1 MYEIRL
7 KEAQMAEVQISTQQV
22 ERHDYNRKTVNRLR
36 RIQGQLT
43 ALEAMIVADQGSCE
57 ERVLRARTIEKGMSS
72 LINHLFDCY
81 IENTLQGELAEDP
94 AGAAADLQKILKLI
108 NS

>member
-1 MYEIRL
+1 MAAA
-7 KEAQMAEVQISTQQV
+7 AQSHEHP
-22 ERHDYNRKTVNRLR
+22 ERGDFNRKTINRIR
-36 RIQGQLT
+36 RIQGQLSG
-43 ALEAMIVADQGSCE
+43 LEAMISADAGSCE

-81 IENTLQGELAEDP
+81 IENTLQHDLGADPPAALADM
-94 AGAAADLQKILKLI
+94 QRILKLI

>member
-1 MYEIRL
+1 MSTEIF
-7 KEAQMAEVQISTQQV
+7 AHDHVQRG
-22 ERHDYNRKTVNRLR
+22 EYNRKTINRIR
-36 RIQGQLT
+36 RIQGQLS
-43 ALEAMIVADQGSCE
+43 ALEAMIRDDDGSCE

-81 IENTLQGELAEDP
+81 IENTLAQDMGADP
-94 AGAAADLQKILKLI
+94 QNALSDMQRILKLI

>member
-1 MYEIRL
+1 MATEILTYEH
-7 KEAQMAEVQISTQQV
+7 AQRGEF
-22 ERHDYNRKTVNRLR
+22 NRKTINRIR
-36 RIQGQLT
+36 RIQGQLA
-43 ALEAMIVADQGSCE
+43 ALEALISADDGSCE

-81 IENTLQGELAEDP
+81 IENTLQHDLGTDP
-94 AGAAADLQKILKLI
+94 QGALSDMQRILKLI

>member
-1 MYEIRL
+1 MVESIMQQDARR
-7 KEAQMAEVQISTQQV
+7 EAHNSRTI
-22 ERHDYNRKTVNRLR
+22 NRIK
-36 RIQGQLT
+36 RIQGQLK
-43 ALEAMIVADQGSCE
+43 ALEDLIATDTGSCE

-81 IENTLQGELAEDP
+81 IANSLQQDLRADP
-94 AGAAADLQKILKLI
+94 EAAVDDLQRILKLI

>member
-1 MYEIRL
+1 
-7 KEAQMAEVQISTQQV
+7 MAEALATIQHA
-22 ERHDYNRKTVNRLR
+22 ERRDYNRKTVNRLR

-43 ALEAMIVADQGSCE
+43 ALEELIVADQGSCE

-81 IENTLQGELAEDP
+81 IENTLQSELADDP
-94 AGAAADLQKILKLI
+94 AAAAAELQKILKLI

>member
-1 MYEIRL
+1 
-7 KEAQMAEVQISTQQV
+7 MATELLSHDHVQ
-22 ERHDYNRKTVNRLR
+22 RGDYNRKTINRIR
-36 RIQGQLT
+36 RIQGQLS
-43 ALEAMIVADQGSCE
+43 ALEAMISADDGSCE

-81 IENTLQGELAEDP
+81 IENTLGQDLGADP
-94 AGAAADLQKILKLI
+94 QAALSDMQRILKLI

>member
-1 MYEIRL
+1 
-7 KEAQMAEVQISTQQV
+7 MAAVLVSTQQA
-22 ERHDYNRKTVNRLR
+22 ERHDFNRKTVHRLR

-43 ALEAMIVADQGSCE
+43 ALEELIIADQGSCE
-57 ERVLRARTIEKGMSS
+57 ERVLRARTIEKGMTS

-81 IENTLQGELAEDP
+81 IENTLQSELADDP
-94 AGAAADLQKILKLI
+94 AAATADLQKILKLI

>member
-1 MYEIRL
+1 MHSETPRAAHNSKTI
-7 KEAQMAEVQISTQQV
+7 
-22 ERHDYNRKTVNRLR
+22 NRIK
-36 RIQGQLT
+36 RIQGQLN
-43 ALEAMIVADQGSCE
+43 ALEGLIAADAGSCE

-81 IENTLQGELAEDP
+81 IENSLRHDLRADAE
-94 AGAAADLQKILKLI
+94 AAVDDLQRILKLI

>member
-1 MYEIRL
+1 
-7 KEAQMAEVQISTQQV
+7 MAAEKQIQEHA
-22 ERHDYNRKTVNRLR
+22 ERGEFNRKTINRIR
-36 RIQGQLT
+36 RVQGQLS
-43 ALEAMIVADQGSCE
+43 ALEAMISADQGSCE

-81 IENTLQGELAEDP
+81 IENTLQHDLGADP
-94 AGAAADLQKILKLI
+94 QAALGDMQRILKLV

>member
-1 MYEIRL
+1 
-7 KEAQMAEVQISTQQV
+7 MAEVLVSTQHAQ
-22 ERHDYNRKTVNRLR
+22 RQDFNRKTVNRLR

-43 ALEAMIVADQGSCE
+43 ALEDMISADEGSCE
-57 ERVLRARTIEKGMSS
+57 ERVLRARTIEKGVTS

-81 IENTLQGELAEDP
+81 IENTLQAEMNEDP
-94 AGAAADLQKILKLI
+94 AGAVSDLQKILKLV

>member
-1 MYEIRL
+1 MTTEIL
-7 KEAQMAEVQISTQQV
+7 T
-22 ERHDYNRKTVNRLR
+22 HDHIHRGEFNRKTINRIR
-36 RIQGQLT
+36 RIQGQLS
-43 ALEAMIVADQGSCE
+43 ALEAMISADDGSCE

-81 IENTLQGELAEDP
+81 IENTLAHDFGSDP
-94 AGAAADLQKILKLI
+94 QAALTDMQKILKLI

>member
-1 MYEIRL
+1 MAA
-7 KEAQMAEVQISTQQV
+7 EALIHEQVQR
-22 ERHDYNRKTVNRLR
+22 EAFNRKTINRIR
-36 RIQGQLT
+36 RIQGQLS
-43 ALEAMIVADQGSCE
+43 ALEAMIASDQGSCE

-81 IENTLQGELAEDP
+81 IENTLAQEMGADP
-94 AGAAADLQKILKLI
+94 QSALSDMQRILKLI

>member
-1 MYEIRL
+1 MIETI
-7 KEAQMAEVQISTQQV
+7 MQQESRR
-22 ERHDYNRKTVNRLR
+22 ERHNSKTINRIK
-36 RIQGQLT
+36 RIEGQLK
-43 ALEAMIVADQGSCE
+43 ALEDLIAADAGSCE

-81 IENTLQGELAEDP
+81 IENSLRHDLRSDP
-94 AGAAADLQKILKLI
+94 EAAVDDLQRILKLI

>member
-1 MYEIRL
+1 MVTETL
-7 KEAQMAEVQISTQQV
+7 HDHGT
-22 ERHDYNRKTVNRLR
+22 ERQAFNRKTINRIR
-36 RIQGQLT
+36 RIQGQLS
-43 ALEAMIVADQGSCE
+43 ALEEMIADDQGSCE

-81 IENTLQGELAEDP
+81 IENTLQHEM
-94 AGAAADLQKILKLI
+94 GADSQGAVNELQKILKLI

>member
-1 MYEIRL
+1 
-7 KEAQMAEVQISTQQV
+7 MAEVLATTQHA
-22 ERHDYNRKTVNRLR
+22 ERRDYNRKTVNRLR
-36 RIQGQLT
+36 RIQGQLS
-43 ALEAMIVADQGSCE
+43 ALEDMIIADQGSCE

-81 IENTLQGELAEDP
+81 IENTLQAEMNDDP
-94 AGAAADLQKILKLI
+94 AGAVSELQKILKLV

>member
-1 MYEIRL
+1 
-7 KEAQMAEVQISTQQV
+7 MAEALATIQHA
-22 ERHDYNRKTVNRLR
+22 ERRDFNRKTVNRLR

-43 ALEAMIVADQGSCE
+43 ALEELIIADQGSCE

-81 IENTLQGELAEDP
+81 MENTLQGKLADDP
-94 AGAAADLQKILKLI
+94 AAAAIELQKILKLI

>member
-1 MYEIRL
+1 
-7 KEAQMAEVQISTQQV
+7 MATEMLTQHHHVQRG
-22 ERHDYNRKTVNRLR
+22 EFNRKTINRIR
-36 RIQGQLT
+36 RIQGQLS
-43 ALEAMIVADQGSCE
+43 ALEAMIGADDGSCE

-81 IENTLQGELAEDP
+81 IENSLAHDLSADPQGALNDM
-94 AGAAADLQKILKLI
+94 QRILKLI

>member
-1 MYEIRL
+1 
-7 KEAQMAEVQISTQQV
+7 MATAILSHDHVQRG
-22 ERHDYNRKTVNRLR
+22 EYNRKTINRIR
-36 RIQGQLT
+36 RIQGQLS
-43 ALEAMIVADQGSCE
+43 ALEAMISADDGSCE

-81 IENTLQGELAEDP
+81 IENTLGQDLGADP
-94 AGAAADLQKILKLI
+94 QSALSDMQRILKLI